1 MQSGDIGR
9 GYRPIRDY
17 GIIGD
22 CHGNALV
29 ASDGGIDWCC
39 LGRHDGEPVFFR
51 VLDANKGG
59 FWSIQPTA
67 EAQLSRRYRQGTNI
81 LETTFETAEGSL
93 TVTDLMPVGRH
104 VDAGP
109 HDHVRLIAPF
119 WLIRRV
125 ACTRGSV
132 EVEIRFRPSAGLDEP
147 SVELE
152 LDGEA
157 IRPKRGPVLFARLP
171 FELVEE
177 GRAAVARVTVAACT
191 THDLVLAARTVS
203 NQSPLDRVAEVTTIT
218 EAFWREWLTYNRY
231 TGPHEEAVR
240 RSALALKLLTYA
252 PTGAIVAAATTSLP
266 EAIGGERNWDY
277 RYSWLRDSCFTLYA
291 LAGIGY
297 GGEAR
302 SYVDYLTSCIRKTL
316 PREQIMYGIERET
329 VLTEKTHDH
338 LEGYCQSP
346 PVRTGN
352 GAWDQR
358 QIDVYGQVLDL
369 AVLYEC
375 LGGRLGRQEHRLLE
389 AFAGLVEQEW
399 TIPDHGLWEMRGPS
413 LHHVHGKLM
422 AWVAADRAARLGF
435 GEAEHWRTLAK
446 KIEREI
452 KDRGIAPEGYLRQA
466 YERPGVDAANLLA
479 PMLGFPMDDADFA
492 KTVDAVDEQLR
503 HGPFLHR
510 YKTDDGL
517 AGEEGAFL
525 ICSFWHVDAL
535 LSLDRGEEAE
545 AMFQELEACAND
557 LDLYSEEIDPDSRA
571 FLGNF
576 PQAFTHLAL
585 IASAVNLN
593 LYKPEGKAGIQG
605 SYADR
610 ARRAVGAVY
619 GSRGM
624 LKGMDARDRGG
635 RVRHSSAS
643 VLLWP

>member
-1 MQSGDIGR
+1 MQSRDNAR

-39 LGRHDGEPVFFR
+39 LGRHDEDPVLFR
-51 VLDANKGG
+51 LLDAEKGG
-59 FWSIQPTA
+59 YWSIRPTA
-67 EAQLSRRYRQGTNI
+67 EAEHSRRYRPDTNI
-81 LETTFETAEGSL
+81 LETTFETEGGSL

-104 VDAGP
+104 VDAAA
-109 HDHVRLIAPF
+109 HDYVRLIAPF

-125 ACTRGSV
+125 TCTRGRV

-147 SVELE
+147 SVALE
-152 LDGEA
+152 LDGEM
-157 IRPKRGPVLFARLP
+157 IRPERGPVLFSRLP
-171 FELVEE
+171 FELAEE
-177 GRAAVARVTVAACT
+177 ERAAVARVTVEAGT

-203 NQSPLDRVAEVTTIT
+203 NQSPLDRAAELTTIT
-218 EAFWREWLTYNRY
+218 EAFWREWLTFNRY
-231 TGPHEEAVR
+231 TGPHARSVA

-252 PTGAIVAAATTSLP
+252 PTGAIIAAATTSLP

-302 SYVDYLTSCIRKTL
+302 RYVDYLTSCIRKTL

-338 LEGYCQSP
+338 LEGYAQSP

-389 AFAGLVEQEW
+389 AFAALVEKEW
-399 TIPDHGLWEMRGPS
+399 TIADHGLWEMRGPS

-422 AWVAADRAARLGF
+422 AWVAADRAADLGF
-435 GEAEHWRTLAK
+435 GKAEHWRSLAK
-446 KIEREI
+446 EIEATI
-452 KDRGIAPEGYLRQA
+452 KNRGIAPEGYLRQA
-466 YERPGVDAANLLA
+466 FEREGVDAANLLA
-479 PMLGFPMDDADFA
+479 PMLGFPMDDAAFA

-517 AGEEGAFL
+517 PGDEGAFL

-557 LDLYSEEIDPDSRA
+557 LDLFSEEIDTDSRA

-593 LYKPEGKAGIQG
+593 LYKADGKAGIKG
-605 SYADR
+605 TYADR

-619 GSRGM
+619 GWRGM
-624 LKGMDARDRGG
+624 LKGMRARGRGS
-635 RVRHSSAS
+635 RVRNSSAS